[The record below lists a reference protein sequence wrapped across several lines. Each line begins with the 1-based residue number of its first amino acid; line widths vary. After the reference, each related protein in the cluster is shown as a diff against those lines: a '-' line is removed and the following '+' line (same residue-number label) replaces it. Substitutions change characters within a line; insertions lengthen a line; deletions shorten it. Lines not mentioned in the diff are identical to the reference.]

1 MHGDDGVAGLGDG
14 ADRPRQQLRAA
25 TGVVRHADEDP
36 GAEAAQQVAAS
47 IAALLDS
54 VHVLNTYPLT
64 VVAGRGR
71 QPVVYRHTSLAATW
85 ATTSD
90 GDGENE
96 DSDRDL

>member
-25 TGVVRHADEDP
+25 AGVVRHADEDP
-36 GAEAAQQVAAS
+36 VAEAQQVAAS

-54 VHVLNTYPLT
+54 VHVLNTYPPSLT

-71 QPVVYRHTSLAATW
+71 QPVVHRHTSLLR
-85 ATTSD
+85 
-90 GDGENE
+90 G
-96 DSDRDL
+96 R